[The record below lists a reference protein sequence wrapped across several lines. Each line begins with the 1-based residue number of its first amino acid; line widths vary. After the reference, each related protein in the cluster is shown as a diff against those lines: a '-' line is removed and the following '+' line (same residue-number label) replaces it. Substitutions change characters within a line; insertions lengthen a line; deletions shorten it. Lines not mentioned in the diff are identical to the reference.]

1 MKKQKVEI
9 VDIKLDVDLEAEIK
23 KQASIDPTAKSRAES
38 IVERAKARQEA
49 SQAKQKAKLPEFP
62 STFGA
67 FFDALM
73 PKDGVTPEITKE
85 EAIKLLGVVPEA
97 MGATLGKFKRY
108 LRSEKNNE
116 WVILIGKNKANDR
129 VYFVRPFN
137 EPQ

>member
-9 VDIKLDVDLEAEIK
+9 VDIKLDVNLEEEIR

-38 IVERAKARQEA
+38 IIERAKARQEA
-49 SQAKQKAKLPEFP
+49 SVAKQKAKAPTFP
-62 STFGA
+62 ATFGA
-67 FFDALM
+67 FFDALL
-73 PKDGVTPEITKE
+73 PKEGVTPEATKE
-85 EAIKLLGVVPEA
+85 EAIKLLEVVPEA

-116 WVILIGKNKANDR
+116 WVIQIGKNKANDR
-129 VYFVRPFN
+129 IYFLKPFA